1 MLHKENSETNDSG
14 VRMSKDNAPSDNDF
28 LSTKENRARFIELV
42 EAIPVPIYIKTED
55 GIHIF
60 CNEPYL
66 NILHVKR
73 HHVIGYKIEDFAPSD
88 VTTSAHTNDES
99 LIKSDFKA
107 SLSYRIS
114 FTDFQGNYRH
124 VDVFKCSLPFK
135 YENQNLIFG
144 CVIDVSEQIR
154 YRDALTT
161 QHTFLRMVI
170 DNLPQLIY
178 TKDTESRFTL
188 ANKALALLVTGTPDA
203 SKLIGK
209 TDADFFRPGLWVKY
223 YNDEQEVMHTDKP
236 MVNVIEPCED
246 QSGHRR
252 WNNTSKLP
260 LHDEKGNVIGVIGI
274 GSDFTQFKKSEEQLR
289 LQATALE
296 TAADGIIIADRQGAM
311 IWANTAMT
319 NITGYSMSEIIGA
332 NPRIFKSGCQ
342 TQEFYRQ
349 MWRAITA
356 GQTWKGELINRRKDG
371 MLRTEEISITP
382 VPNETGRITHFVSIC
397 RDITERQLLRQEMS
411 RIYAAVSG
419 AKDGILLLSR
429 SNKPLF
435 INKAFTSLLGYTMT
449 ELPAEIIA
457 TVTRIDDAELNAED
471 ASDTRIRQDE
481 LLSLDGDPIPV
492 EIRDWPVIGDD
503 NAFLGQVYFIR
514 DLRDELRLADAEK
527 MMEIRL
533 RQAQKMEA
541 IGQMAA
547 GIAHEINNPI
557 QFVGNNTTF
566 LKTSFADLTRLIEA
580 QSKALEK
587 AGAATDMGEVNAI
600 KEEID
605 FEYLK
610 AEVPTAMDQTLDGIR
625 RVTEIVKAMKD
636 FSHPGSKNRQSM
648 DINKAVA
655 DALLVAKN
663 EWKYNADA
671 ETELS
676 ADLPHVLCLTNEMNQ
691 AILNIL
697 VNAAHAVNDAVTK
710 GFRKRGFIKIKT
722 EFDAKEVRI
731 LIIDNGI
738 GIPKSIQGRIFEPF
752 FTTKEVGK
760 GTGQGLTIAYD
771 VVVHKHGGKLTF
783 KSIENEGTTFTIA
796 IPITTKPETE
806 K

>member
-1 MLHKENSETNDSG
+1 VDLNATENMPPEDKTD
-14 VRMSKDNAPSDNDF
+14 VRDF
-28 LSTKENRARFIELV
+28 LSTPQKRRRFAELIN
-42 EAIPVPIYIKTED
+42 AIPIPVFIKRAD
-55 GIHIF
+55 GVHLF
-60 CNEPYL
+60 CNDEFL
-66 NILHVKR
+66 VILSTKR
-73 HHVIGYKIEDFAPSD
+73 EQVIGHRVEEFTPTELARNA
-88 VTTSAHTNDES
+88 VNHDEV
-99 LIKSDFKA
+99 LIKPGFSGTERYATK
-107 SLSYRIS
+107 
-114 FTDFQGNYRH
+114 FTDFEGHDRH
-124 VDVFKCSLPFK
+124 IVVAKSLLPFPAD
-135 YENQNLIFG
+135 EQPLIIG
-144 CVIDVSEQIR
+144 LVIDVSEQIR
-154 YRDALTT
+154 YREALAA

-178 TKDTESRFTL
+178 TKDTECRFTL
-188 ANKALALLVTGTPDA
+188 ANKAAAMLMSGTPDA

-236 MVNVIEPCED
+236 MMNIVEPCED
-246 QSGHRR
+246 LNGHRR

-260 LHDEKGNVIGVIGI
+260 LHDEKGNVIGIIGI

-296 TAADGIIIADRQGAM
+296 TAADGIIIADRQGVI
-311 IWANTAMT
+311 IWANTAMAT
-319 NITGYSMSEIIGA
+319 ISGYSMAEIIGA

-342 TQEFYRQ
+342 TQDFYRQ
-349 MWRAITA
+349 MWRTITS
-356 GQTWKGELINRRKDG
+356 GQSWKGEIINRRKDG
-371 MLRTEEISITP
+371 MLRTQEITITP

-429 SNKPLF
+429 NNKPLF
-435 INKAFTSLLGYTMT
+435 INRAFTALLGYTMT
-449 ELPAEIIA
+449 ELPAEIIS
-457 TVTRIDDAELNAED
+457 TITRIED
-471 ASDTRIRQDE
+471 VAPSTDSPIDSRIRQDE
-481 LLSLDGDPIPV
+481 LLSLAGDPIPV

-503 NAFLGQVYFIR
+503 STFLGQVYFIR
-514 DLRDELRLADAEK
+514 DLRDERRLADAEK

-541 IGQMAA
+541 IGQLAA

-566 LKTSFADLTRLIEA
+566 LKNAFADMTRLIDA
-580 QSKALEK
+580 QAKALEK
-587 AGAATDMGEVNAI
+587 AQGCADLEEIKAI
-600 KEEID
+600 REEID
-605 FEYLK
+605 YDYLQS
-610 AEVPTAMDQTLDGIR
+610 EVPSAMDQTLDGIR

-648 DINKAVA
+648 DLNKAVE

-663 EWKYNADA
+663 EWKYNSDA
-671 ETELS
+671 ETEL
-676 ADLPHVLCLTNEMNQ
+676 DPGLPHILCLTNEMNQ

-697 VNAAHAVNDAVTK
+697 VNAAHATTDAVTK
-710 GFRKRGFIKIKT
+710 GYRKRGLIKIKT
-722 EFDAKEVRI
+722 EHDDKEVRI

-738 GIPKSIQGRIFEPF
+738 GIPKNIQNRIFEPF

-771 VVVHKHGGKLTF
+771 VVVRKHGGNLTF

-796 IPITTKPETE
+796 IPINAKVKPDSD

>member
-1 MLHKENSETNDSG
+1 MPQDDNTHDS
-14 VRMSKDNAPSDNDF
+14 DF
-28 LSTKENRARFIELV
+28 QADTLNLARLGEIIELV
-42 EAIPVPIYIKTED
+42 PVAMFVKLED
-55 GIHIF
+55 GNHLF

-66 NILHVKR
+66 QILHVTR
-73 HHVIGYKIEDFAPSD
+73 EQVIGRKIEDFAPLGVIQNAVVKDQLLKQSEFLG
-88 VTTSAHTNDES
+88 TLA
-99 LIKSDFKA
+99 
-107 SLSYRIS
+107 YRIS
-114 FTDFQGNYRH
+114 FTDFQGNERY
-124 VDVFKCSLPFK
+124 VDVTKCALPFK
-135 YENQNLIFG
+135 HQGQNIITG
-144 CVIDVSEQIR
+144 CVIDVSEAVR
-154 YRDALTT
+154 YRNELSN
-161 QHTFLRMVI
+161 QHAFLRMVI

-178 TKDTESRFTL
+178 TKDLESHFTL
-188 ANKALALLVTGTPDA
+188 ANKTLAMLLTGEPDSA
-203 SKLIGK
+203 RLIGK
-209 TDADFFRPGLWVKY
+209 SDSDFFRPGLWVKY

-236 MVNVIEPCED
+236 MVNIIELCED
-246 QSGHRR
+246 KTGHRR
-252 WNNTSKLP
+252 WNNTTKLP
-260 LHDEKGNVIGVIGI
+260 LHDDKGKVIGLIGI

-296 TAADGIIIADRQGAM
+296 TAADGIVIADRQGVM

-319 NITGYSMSEIIGA
+319 NISGYGMAEIIGA

-349 MWRAITA
+349 MWRTITS
-356 GQTWKGELINRRKDG
+356 GQSWKGELINRRKDG
-371 MLRTEEISITP
+371 LLRTEEITITP

-397 RDITERQLLRQEMS
+397 RDVTERQLLRQEMS

-429 SNKPLF
+429 NNKPLF
-435 INKAFTSLLGYTMT
+435 INKAFTSLLGYTMN

-457 TVTRIDDAELNAED
+457 TITRVDDEALND
-471 ASDTRIRQDE
+471 KGSSDTRIRQDE

-503 NAFLGQVYFIR
+503 NAFLGQVYFLR

-541 IGQMAA
+541 IGQLAA

-566 LKTSFADLTRLIEA
+566 LKTTFADLTRLVEA
-580 QSKALEK
+580 QRQAIEK
-587 AGAATDMGEVNAI
+587 AGTSIDTSEIENL
-600 KEEID
+600 KNEID
-605 FEYLK
+605 YEYLK
-610 AEVPTAMDQTLDGIR
+610 TEVPQAMEQTLDGIR

-648 DINKAVA
+648 DINKAVN

-663 EWKYNADA
+663 EWKYNADV
-671 ETELS
+671 ETEL
-676 ADLPHVLCLTNEMNQ
+676 APDLPHALCLTNEMNQ

-697 VNAAHAVNDAVTK
+697 VNAAHAVTDAVTK
-710 GFRKRGFIKIKT
+710 GFRKRGLIKIKT
-722 EFDAKEVRI
+722 EHDAKEVRI
-731 LIIDNGI
+731 LIIDNGT
-738 GIPKSIQGRIFEPF
+738 GIPKSIQNRIFEPF

-771 VVVHKHGGKLTF
+771 VVVHKHGGSLTF

-796 IPITTKPETE
+796 IPLNAKTE
-806 K
+806 IDK